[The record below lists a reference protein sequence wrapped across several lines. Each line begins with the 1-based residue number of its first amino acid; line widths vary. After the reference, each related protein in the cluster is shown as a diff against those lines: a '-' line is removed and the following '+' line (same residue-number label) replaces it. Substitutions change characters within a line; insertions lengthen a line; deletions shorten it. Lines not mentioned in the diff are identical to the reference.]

1 MEADLPVH
9 VLHNWRPSSP
19 LTGLLHMVSGWGVW
33 WELGIWNLGFDVEW
47 GLWQGSFRC
56 YMAGHGLYVGLYK
69 AG

>member
-1 MEADLPVH
+1 
-9 VLHNWRPSSP
+9 
-19 LTGLLHMVSGWGVW
+19 MVSGWGVW